1 MEWIIR
7 IKLNRYKMKE
17 RISRNFTWEEMT
29 YSRVAVENGLLNEP
43 PFEVKQAMME
53 LVKRLLQPLR
63 VAYGKPIAIT
73 SGYRSPEVNRLVG
86 GVPSSQHVKGEAADC
101 YVPDPKELLDVLLY
115 CKLPFDQAI
124 LYKRKKFLHLSFR
137 VNGENRYQVII
148 NK

>member
-1 MEWIIR
+1 MG
-7 IKLNRYKMKE
+7 E
-17 RISRNFTWEEMT
+17 RISRDFTWEEMT

-43 PFEVKQAMME
+43 SFEVRLLMIE

-101 YVPDPKELLDVLLY
+101 YVPDPKVLLDVLLFS
-115 CKLPFDQAI
+115 KLPFDQAI
-124 LYKRKKFLHLSFR
+124 LYKQKKFLHLSLR

>member
-1 MEWIIR
+1 MG
-7 IKLNRYKMKE
+7 E
-17 RISRNFTWEEMT
+17 RISRDFTWEEMT

-43 PFEVKQAMME
+43 PFEVRLIMME

-73 SGYRSPEVNRLVG
+73 SGYRSPDVNRLVG

-101 YVPDPKELLDVLLY
+101 YVPDPKVLLDVLLF

-124 LYKRKKFLHLSFR
+124 LYKRKKFLHLSLR